1 MSRWHSVPVMLAL
14 AALLASCATDPSPRA
29 TGGSGTYKVGT
40 PYQIGGVWY
49 YPKEDPFYD
58 ETGVAS
64 WYGHDF
70 HGKLTANGEQ
80 YNMDALT
87 AAHRTLPLPTI
98 VRVTNLENG
107 KSLRLRVNDR
117 GPYAR
122 GRIIDVSRRAA
133 ELLGFQRNGT
143 ARVRVEYEGRGKVA
157 DPSQSADL
165 DPNHAPASPVRA
177 APLSNV
183 AATDLA
189 PPPGAQAAAPAATT
203 STLPAPPAAAST
215 ASPTDN
221 EPDGIVST
229 EQVPAVTR
237 LWVQVGSFT
246 SRQNADRLVSN
257 LSRVG
262 VAQSSR
268 VMLNGKPMFR
278 VRFGPFNAV
287 EEADSM
293 LDKVISAGQNGAQI
307 IVE

>member
-1 MSRWHSVPVMLAL
+1 MSRWQSVSVMFVL
-14 AALLASCATDPSPRA
+14 AALLASCATEPSSRP
-29 TGGSGTYKVGT
+29 GGSGTYKVGS

-49 YPKEDPFYD
+49 YPKSDPFYA
-58 ETGVAS
+58 ETGIAS

-70 HGKLTANGEQ
+70 HGKQTANGER

-107 KSLRLRVNDR
+107 RSLRLRVNDR

-133 ELLGFQRNGT
+133 DLLGFQKNGT

-165 DPNHAPASPVRA
+165 DPDHAPASPIKA
-177 APLSNV
+177 APLSTI
-183 AATDLA
+183 ATTDLA
-189 PPPGAQAAAPAATT
+189 PPPGAQALPAPSTAA
-203 STLPAPPAAAST
+203 SLPAPPASSNSAALS
-215 ASPTDN
+215 DN
-221 EPDGIVST
+221 EPDGVVST
-229 EQVPAVTR
+229 AAVPAITK

-246 SRQNADRLVSN
+246 SRQNADRLVAN
-257 LSRVG
+257 LTGVG

-268 VMLNGKPMFR
+268 VVLNGKPMFR

-287 EEADSM
+287 EEADTM
-293 LDKVISAGQNGAQI
+293 LDRVINAGQNGAQI

>member
-1 MSRWHSVPVMLAL
+1 
-14 AALLASCATDPSPRA
+14 
-29 TGGSGTYKVGT
+29 
-40 PYQIGGVWY
+40 
-49 YPKEDPFYD
+49 
-58 ETGVAS
+58 
-64 WYGHDF
+64 
-70 HGKLTANGEQ
+70 
-80 YNMDALT
+80 
-87 AAHRTLPLPTI
+87 
-98 VRVTNLENG
+98 
-107 KSLRLRVNDR
+107 
-117 GPYAR
+117 
-122 GRIIDVSRRAA
+122 
-133 ELLGFQRNGT
+133 
-143 ARVRVEYEGRGKVA
+143 
-157 DPSQSADL
+157 
-165 DPNHAPASPVRA
+165 VRA

-189 PPPGAQAAAPAATT
+189 PPPGAQAAVPAATT
-203 STLPAPPAAAST
+203 SSLPVPTAAAST
-215 ASPTDN
+215 AAPTDN

-246 SRQNADRLVSN
+246 SRQNADRLVAN

-268 VMLNGKPMFR
+268 VLLNGKPMFR

>member
-1 MSRWHSVPVMLAL
+1 MLAL
-14 AALLASCATDPSPRA
+14 AALLASCATDPSPRP
-29 TGGSGTYKVGT
+29 GGGTYKVGT

-49 YPKEDPFYD
+49 YPKEDPFYA
-58 ETGVAS
+58 ETGIAS
-64 WYGHDF
+64 WYGEDF
-70 HGKLTANGEQ
+70 HGKLTANGER

-133 ELLGFQRNGT
+133 DLLGFQRNGT

-157 DPSQSADL
+157 DPTQSADL
-165 DPNHAPASPVRA
+165 DPNHAPATPVRA
-177 APLSNV
+177 APLSSV
-183 AATDLA
+183 ASTDLA
-189 PPPGAQAAAPAATT
+189 PPPGAQASAPASAT
-203 STLPAPPAAAST
+203 SSLPVPPAAAS
-215 ASPTDN
+215 AAAPTDN
-221 EPDGIVST
+221 EPDGVVST
-229 EQVPAVTR
+229 QQVPAMTR

-246 SRQNADRLVSN
+246 SRQNADRLVSS
-257 LSRVG
+257 LARIG

-268 VMLNGKPMFR
+268 IMLNGKPMFR

>member
-1 MSRWHSVPVMLAL
+1 MLAL
-14 AALLASCATDPSPRA
+14 AALLASCATDPSPRP
-29 TGGSGTYKVGT
+29 GGGTYKVGT

-49 YPKEDPFYD
+49 YPKEDPFYA
-58 ETGVAS
+58 ETGIAS
-64 WYGHDF
+64 WYGEDF
-70 HGKLTANGEQ
+70 HGKLTANGER

-133 ELLGFQRNGT
+133 DLLGFQRNGT

-157 DPSQSADL
+157 DPTQSADL
-165 DPNHAPASPVRA
+165 DPNHAPATPVRA
-177 APLSNV
+177 APLSSV
-183 AATDLA
+183 ASTDLA
-189 PPPGAQAAAPAATT
+189 PPPGAQASTPASAT
-203 STLPAPPAAAST
+203 SSLPVPPAAAST
-215 ASPTDN
+215 ASPVDN
-221 EPDGIVST
+221 EPDGVVST
-229 EQVPAVTR
+229 QQVPAMTR

-246 SRQNADRLVSN
+246 SRQNADRLVSS
-257 LSRVG
+257 LARIG

-268 VMLNGKPMFR
+268 IMLNGKPMFR